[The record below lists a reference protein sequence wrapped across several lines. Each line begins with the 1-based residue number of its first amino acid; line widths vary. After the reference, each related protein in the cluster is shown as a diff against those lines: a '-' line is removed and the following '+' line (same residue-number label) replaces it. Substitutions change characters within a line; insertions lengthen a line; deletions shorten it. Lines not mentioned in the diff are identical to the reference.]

1 MSLDTLCLCETV
13 CCMKGVVVLLLSHCI
28 ICSSGVSVWISLAD
42 FNLWKWN
49 TVYST
54 LCSVRA
60 IAPSMA
66 ASSQPALHMTAG
78 FGIKERKL
86 WGRQRQ
92 APSDEMLSLLS
103 GGLGEVLLY
112 SRHALHL
119 HLRRSADALV
129 QGDSLVTQVG
139 GRCIAQGLVDRS
151 RRSWRTHADS
161 NWWPFSFRK
170 DSSKL
175 RYNSPSLTEI
185 SLNKQEIYFINLC
198 VQTDKRLKMH
208 PVDEFLMNWKEK
220 TSFQL
225 SVSSVFSSFLL
236 GNSHISVA
244 SV

>member
-1 MSLDTLCLCETV
+1 MRLCCV
-13 CCMKGVVVLLLSHCI
+13 KGVVVLLLSHRV
-28 ICSSGVSVWISLAD
+28 ICSSGVSVWSSLAD

-60 IAPSMA
+60 MAPSMA

-112 SRHALHL
+112 SLHALHL
-119 HLRRSADALV
+119 HLRRSADAVV

-139 GRCIAQGLVDRS
+139 GRCIAQGFVDRS
-151 RRSWRTHADS
+151 RMSWRTHADS
-161 NWWPFSFRK
+161 NWPFSFRK

-175 RYNSPSLTEI
+175 QYNNPSHTEI
-185 SLNKQEIYFINLC
+185 SLNKQELHFTSLC
-198 VQTDKRLKMH
+198 SD
-208 PVDEFLMNWKEK
+208 W
-220 TSFQL
+220 
-225 SVSSVFSSFLL
+225 
-236 GNSHISVA
+236 
-244 SV
+244 